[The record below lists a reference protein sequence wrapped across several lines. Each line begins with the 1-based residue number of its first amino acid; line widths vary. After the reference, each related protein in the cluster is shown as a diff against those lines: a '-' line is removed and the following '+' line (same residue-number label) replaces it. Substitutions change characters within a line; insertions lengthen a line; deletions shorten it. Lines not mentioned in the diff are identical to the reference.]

1 MGNAE
6 YMGTHPIF
14 ESDFDCLTVLDSV
27 PTMSSVCVKDV
38 DQQEFVKAFS
48 QFLKNSGKVKVP
60 EWADIVKTATHKELA
75 PYDPDWFYVRCASLA
90 RHLYMRGMPVLV
102 LSERCTVDPDTEV
115 LLQTTSTSPTET
127 SSERPSR
134 LSKLARSS
142 RSPTSADEL
151 LPESDDE
158 IWTESLAP
166 STSPLLNKLS
176 L

>member
-1 MGNAE
+1 
-6 YMGTHPIF
+6 MGTHPIF
-14 ESDFDCLTVLDSV
+14 ESDFDCLTVLNSV
-27 PTMSSVCVKDV
+27 QTMPSICVKDV

-48 QFLKNSGKVKVP
+48 AFLKNSGKVKVP

-90 RHLYMRGMPVLV
+90 RHLYMRGNAVLV
-102 LSERCTVDPDTEV
+102 PSERCTVDPDTEV

-127 SSERPSR
+127 ASERPSR

-142 RSPTSADEL
+142 RSPTSADESS
-151 LPESDDE
+151 PESDDE
-158 IWTESLAP
+158 IWTESPAL

>member
-14 ESDFDCLTVLDSV
+14 ESDFDCLTVLNSV
-27 PTMSSVCVKDV
+27 QTMPSVCVKDV

-75 PYDPDWFYVRCASLA
+75 PYDPDTCTCAET
-90 RHLYMRGMPVLV
+90 PVLV

-166 STSPLLNKLS
+166 STSPL
-176 L
+176 

>member
-1 MGNAE
+1 
-6 YMGTHPIF
+6 MGTHPIF
-14 ESDFDCLTVLDSV
+14 ESDFDCLTVLNSV
-27 PTMSSVCVKDV
+27 QTMPSVCVKDV

-90 RHLYMRGMPVLV
+90 RHLYMRGNAGVGAFRKVYGGSRHRGVAPNHFHVANGNLIRKA
-102 LSERCTVDPDTEV
+102 L
-115 LLQTTSTSPTET
+115 
-127 SSERPSR
+127 R

-151 LPESDDE
+151 SPESDDE
-158 IWTESLAP
+158 IWTESLA
-166 STSPLLNKLS
+166 
-176 L
+176 

>member
-1 MGNAE
+1 MG
-6 YMGTHPIF
+6 
-14 ESDFDCLTVLDSV
+14 
-27 PTMSSVCVKDV
+27 
-38 DQQEFVKAFS
+38 VKAFS

-90 RHLYMRGMPVLV
+90 RHLYMRGNAGVGAFRKV
-102 LSERCTVDPDTEV
+102 YGGSDTEV

-151 LPESDDE
+151 SPESDDE
-158 IWTESLAP
+158 IWT
-166 STSPLLNKLS
+166 
-176 L
+176 